1 MCFSGGFL
9 YVDEVLSLPQ
19 LRNYTLDDVQRVVD
33 TNEKKRFTMEPHP
46 ENGKPRIRA
55 NQGHSIEVWNAFFL
69 EEISNIHISEPLTII
84 YRLCKVGETKEE
96 VKL

>member
-33 TNEKKRFTMEPHP
+33 TNEKKRFTVEPHP

-55 NQGHSIEVWNAFFL
+55 NQGHSIEVQDL
-69 EEISNIHISEPLTII
+69 ELTPIEDAENFPEAVHGTFTRNWPCI
-84 YRLCKVGETKEE
+84 QKQVD
-96 VKL
+96 

>member
-1 MCFSGGFL
+1 MCLPGGFL

-55 NQGHSIEVWNAFFL
+55 NQGHSIEVWNAFFFFF
-69 EEISNIHISEPLTII
+69 E
-84 YRLCKVGETKEE
+84 
-96 VKL
+96 KLSFS